1 MAAYTDLYAH
11 CVWAT
16 WDRLPIIPQ
25 DAELRLYNAIGAKC
39 IELGC
44 CALAIGGISDHVHV
58 LLRFTPTIALSQL
71 IGEIK
76 GASSHVM
83 THEIRP
89 GAFFKWQAG
98 YGMFTLSKRG
108 LPHVA
113 RYIEQQRIHHAN
125 ASTIDALELPASPLP
140 RSLR

>member
-1 MAAYTDLYAH
+1 MATYTDLYAH

-16 WDRLPIIPQ
+16 WDRLPIIPP
-25 DAELRLYNAIGAKC
+25 DAELRLYGAISAKC

-44 CALAIGGISDHVHV
+44 S
-58 LLRFTPTIALSQL
+58 ALSQL

-89 GAFFKWQAG
+89 DSFFKWQGG
-98 YGMFTLSKRG
+98 YGVFTLSKRG
-108 LPHVA
+108 LPQIT
-113 RYIEQQRIHHAN
+113 RYIKQQRIHHAN

-140 RSLR
+140 QSLR